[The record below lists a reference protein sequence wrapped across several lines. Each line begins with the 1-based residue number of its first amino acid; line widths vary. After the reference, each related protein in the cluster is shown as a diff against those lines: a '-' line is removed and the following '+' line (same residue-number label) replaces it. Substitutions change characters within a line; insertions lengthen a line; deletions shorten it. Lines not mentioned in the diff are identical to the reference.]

1 MSPQIYN
8 NIVLFIHLFNSKPKK
23 SCAKKKK
30 ITIFGKN
37 EFG

>member
-23 SCAKKKK
+23 
-30 ITIFGKN
+30 ILYMILNNYHFG
-37 EFG
+37 